1 MENSKSKMKHNLLP
15 QKIINDWPSQFDGHL
30 HYCIGLSGGVDSV
43 VLLDLL
49 IKAQQVKLFQLSAI
63 HVNHNISP
71 NAQLWQQFCIELCQK
86 YFINLIS
93 SSVYVQKIGGEG
105 LENSARKLRYQEYA
119 KTDAD
124 VIILAHHQD
133 DQIETML
140 SQIMRGSN
148 LHNSAGML
156 PVNQRGQ
163 QYFWRPLLDV
173 SKLAIND
180 YAMQNQLQHI
190 EDESNNDNQ
199 YLRNFLRNQIIPQL
213 EKFDPQVKTKLCKT
227 VSELQN
233 ITALSD
239 ELAQL
244 DYTTCATEI
253 QALHRQEFINLSPLR
268 QQNLLAYYIQQ
279 QNIALPSQKRII
291 EFIRQVQS
299 FKNGRKPTL
308 ILNQS
313 HTLIATFKLIS
324 IIKNKE
330 SLD

>member
-1 MENSKSKMKHNLLP
+1 MKHNLLP

-49 IKAQQVKLFQLSAI
+49 IKAQQLKSFQLSAI

-119 KTDAD
+119 ETNAD

-163 QYFWRPLLDV
+163 QYFWRPLLNI

-227 VSELQN
+227 ISELQN

-239 ELAQL
+239 ELAEL
-244 DYTTCATEI
+244 DYTNCVNEI
-253 QALHRQEFINLSPLR
+253 HALTRQEFIKLSPLR

-279 QNIALPSQKRII
+279 QNFALPSQKRII
-291 EFIRQVQS
+291 EFIRQAQS

-308 ILNQS
+308 ILDQS
-313 HTLIATFKLIS
+313 HTLIATFKLIN